1 MQFLNLKI
9 SSPYADELK
18 IQFGSGLNILSI
30 QDKDLFSFFTQLP
43 FLGMYGKTDYEG
55 PRELKNVS
63 CIITTTSA
71 SPGREICYMNS
82 GGDFSIKETYVPGE
96 LLLND
101 EDEKPEPGRNREI
114 CTLEDFLTS
123 SFFYHD
129 LIQKSTEPVFEKEKI
144 RTLLINNEIYRLNFS
159 YFQNRDVL
167 LYEKEKELTDF
178 SREKQLLELKKMKK
192 EKLLKE
198 IFISERS
205 VNRLEKKRDSILKY
219 KTSLNEIIAKTEN
232 RNKLSSKIN
241 NLKKDLIELREI
253 KEKVNDIEKT
263 LRDKF
268 SHFSEKGNDQIPDLE
283 QIQNTFNSF
292 RDVNEQ
298 LGKFFLNK
306 KYNKGKAL
314 RIIASMIIFSLVAFL
329 FRMFTNSAS
338 FILEITAG
346 LAAGT
351 AGLLSLVFY
360 FKISRQHPAEL
371 FEQKKKLEEN
381 LIDILKKNNVSVDDC
396 KTGELYEILFQYF
409 EDFIN
414 YRDTSY
420 ELMEL
425 KKKISHSSN
434 LIEKEKKLSH
444 FTGEIEEID
453 ALINEAIK
461 NLDQSIHPRPE
472 LNDIMKTLHE
482 MDELLEENGVE
493 INEKKSLIVKFHEE
507 IEEYDKIENSSL
519 SAELKLDEIMKQIDQ
534 CREKIEHIKFLNTV
548 FEKSSEKWSE
558 HKLEELSRITLEK
571 FSALTDNSFI
581 KEDIA
586 DTLDN
591 IILNSGR
598 IKSEHR
604 GLKKYISLSIKSA
617 LSGLLFA
624 ENIPPVF
631 IIDPFDPE
639 NEFADNM
646 KKLLPEMFPNRQ
658 VVVIVPGDD
667 PGIKG
672 NLITL

>member
-1 MQFLNLKI
+1 LQFLNLKI
-9 SSPYADELK
+9 TSPYIEDLR
-18 IQFGSGLNILSI
+18 IQFSGGLNILSI
-30 QDKDLFSFFTQLP
+30 HDKELFTIFTQIP
-43 FLGMYGKTDYEG
+43 FFGIYGKADNEG
-55 PRELKNVS
+55 AQGLKNIS
-63 CIITTTSA
+63 CIINASSP
-71 SPGREICYMNS
+71 SPGIDTCYMNN
-82 GGDFSIKETYVPGE
+82 GGEFSIKETYNPADS
-96 LLLND
+96 LLND
-101 EDEKPEPGRNREI
+101 EDEKPEPAKNRGI
-114 CTLEDFLTS
+114 CSLPDFITS
-123 SFFYHD
+123 SFYYNEQ
-129 LIQKSTEPVFEKEKI
+129 IQKSPDPVFDKEKI
-144 RTLLINNEIYRLNFS
+144 RSLLINNEIYRLNFS
-159 YFQNRDVL
+159 YFQCRETL
-167 LYEKEKELTDF
+167 LQEKDKELTDL

-198 IFISERS
+198 IFVSERG
-205 VNRLEKKRDSILKY
+205 VNKLEKKRESILKY
-219 KTSLNEIIAKTEN
+219 KTSLSEIIIKTET

-253 KEKVNDIEKT
+253 KEKVGDIEKT

-283 QIQNTFNSF
+283 QIQETFNTF

-306 KYNKGKAL
+306 KNSTGKIL
-314 RIIASMIIFSLVAFL
+314 RIIISMLIFSLVAFL
-329 FRMFTNSAS
+329 FRAFTTSAS
-338 FILEITAG
+338 FILGITSG
-346 LAAGT
+346 FAAGT
-351 AGLLSLVFY
+351 AGLISLVYY
-360 FKISRQHPAEL
+360 FKIRKQRPHEL

-434 LIEKEKKLSH
+434 LIEKEKKLSL
-444 FTGEIEEID
+444 FSEEIEQID
-453 ALINEAIK
+453 DSINEIIE
-461 NLDQSIHPRPE
+461 NLDPSIHPRPG
-472 LNDIMKTLHE
+472 LDGITKALHD
-482 MDELLEENGVE
+482 MDELLEENGSE
-493 INEKKSLIVKFHEE
+493 INEKKSLILKFNDE

-519 SAELKLDEIMKQIDQ
+519 SADLKLEEILKQIDK
-534 CREKIEHIKFLNTV
+534 CREIIEHIKFLNTV
-548 FEKSSEKWSE
+548 FDKSSEKWSVQ
-558 HKLEELSRITLEK
+558 KLQVLSRLALEK
-571 FSALTDNSFI
+571 FSILTGNSFI

-591 IILNSGR
+591 IIVNSGR

-617 LSGLLFA
+617 LSGMLFM
-624 ENIPPVF
+624 ENLPPVF
-631 IIDPFDPE
+631 IIDPFTPD

-646 KKLLPEMFPNRQ
+646 KKLLPEMFPDRQ
-658 VVVIVPGDD
+658 VIVIIPGDQ
-667 PGIKG
+667 PGISG
-672 NLITL
+672 NLITI